1 MQDIKPDSVL
11 SRKAR
16 SRFLVA
22 FLGAVVLG
30 AICGVFL
37 LAQGPG
43 QGQPTGTVVPKKA
56 PPQQDPNADSQG
68 PKPEVGETVVVP
80 RAPGPPKKKAAQQKP
95 NKPGELPPGETPY
108 SIAVS
113 VDLVTFDAQ
122 VEDNNGN
129 FIPGLKKS
137 NFRVVEDGVPQT
149 LQTMEAGESP
159 MTVVLLVEFDN
170 RFTRLYSQM
179 WFQTLQLA
187 YGFVSTLRKED
198 WLAIIAF
205 DLKPEILMDFSQSRA
220 EAQGALGRLRYPGF
234 SEACLYDALAD
245 TMDRLKD
252 VAGKKGILLLATG
265 RDTFSKITYDTAMK
279 KVKENQVPIYAIS
292 IGQVMR
298 IMNEGR
304 MGPIANMDFLQAD
317 NALKTFASD
326 SGGKAYFP
334 RFDGEMPGMFQDV
347 SQRMR
352 HQYTLGFVS
361 TNPNKDGKYRKVK
374 IEVVDD
380 NGAPLKLVDQ
390 KGKEVKLRVVAKSG
404 YFAPKGE
411 IAVN

>member
-1 MQDIKPDSVL
+1 MQDIKPESVF

-16 SRFLVA
+16 SRVSMM

-30 AICGVFL
+30 VACGVFL

-43 QGQPTGTVVPKKA
+43 QGQPTGTVVPKKSA
-56 PPQQDPNADSQG
+56 PAQDPNATPSQG
-68 PKPEVGETVVVP
+68 PVPQVGETVVVP
-80 RAPGPPKKKAAQQKP
+80 RSDGPPKKQKKP
-95 NKPGELPPGETPY
+95 HPPGELPSGETPY

-113 VDLVTFDAQ
+113 VDLVTIDAQ
-122 VEDNNGN
+122 VEDSNGN
-129 FIPGLKKS
+129 FIPGLKKES
-137 NFRVVEDGVPQT
+137 FRVVEDGVPQT

-159 MTVVLLVEFDN
+159 MTVALLIEFDA
-170 RFTRLYSQM
+170 RFTRMYSSM
-179 WFQTLQLA
+179 WFQTLQVA

-205 DLKPEILMDFSQSRA
+205 DLKPEILMDFSQSRG
-220 EAQGALGRLRYPGF
+220 EAQQALGRLRYPAF
-234 SEACLYDALAD
+234 SEACLFDALAD

-252 VAGKKGILLLATG
+252 VAGKKGIVLVSTG
-265 RDTFSKITYDTAMK
+265 RDTLSHITYDTAMK
-279 KVKENQVPIYAIS
+279 KVKENQTPIYAVS

-298 IMNEGR
+298 IMNEQR
-304 MGPIANMDFLQAD
+304 MGAIQNMDYLQAD
-317 NALKTFASD
+317 NALKTFAAD

-334 RFDGEMPGMFQDV
+334 RFDGEMPGVFQDV
-347 SQRMR
+347 SQRLR

-361 TNPNKDGKYRKVK
+361 TNPNKDGKWRKVK
-374 IEVVDD
+374 IDVVDA

-390 KGKEVKLRVVAKSG
+390 KGKEVKLKVVAKQG
-404 YFAPKGE
+404 YFAAKGE

>member
-1 MQDIKPDSVL
+1 MHDIRPDSVP

-16 SRFLVA
+16 SRLSVV

-30 AICGVFL
+30 VACGVFL

-56 PPQQDPNADSQG
+56 APTQDPTTDSQG
-68 PKPEVGETVVVP
+68 PAPTVGETVVVP
-80 RAPGPPKKKAAQQKP
+80 RSPGPPKKQQKP
-95 NKPGELPPGETPY
+95 HPPGELPPGETPY

-113 VDLVTFDAQ
+113 VDLVTMDAQ

-129 FIPGLKKS
+129 FIPGLKKE
-137 NFRVVEDGVPQT
+137 NFRVTEDGVPQT
-149 LQTMEAGESP
+149 LQTMEAGEAP
-159 MTVVLLVEFDN
+159 MTVVLLIEFDA

-179 WFQTLQLA
+179 WFQTLQVS

-198 WLAIIAF
+198 WLAITAF

-220 EAQGALGRLRYPGF
+220 EAQQALGRLRYPSF
-234 SEACLYDALAD
+234 SESCLFDALAD

-252 VAGKKGILLLATG
+252 VAGKKGILLVSTG
-265 RDTFSKITYDTAMK
+265 RDTLSHITYDTAMK
-279 KVKENQVPIYAIS
+279 KVKEGQVPIYAVS
-292 IGQVMR
+292 IGQFTR
-298 IMNEGR
+298 IVNEGR
-304 MGPIANMDFLQAD
+304 MGPIQNMDYLQAD
-317 NALKTFASD
+317 NALKTFAAD

-334 RFDGEMPGMFQDV
+334 RFEGEMPGVFGDV

-361 TNPNKDGKYRKVK
+361 TNPAKDGKWRKVK
-374 IEVVDD
+374 IDVVDAT
-380 NGAPLKLVDQ
+380 GGPLKLVDQ
-390 KGKEVKLRVVAKSG
+390 KGKEVKLKVVAKQG
-404 YFAPKGE
+404 YVAAKGE

>member
-1 MQDIKPDSVL
+1 MQDIKPDSVS

-16 SRFLVA
+16 SRVSVVL
-22 FLGAVVLG
+22 LGAVVLG
-30 AICGVFL
+30 IACGVFL

-56 PPQQDPNADSQG
+56 NPQQDPNADQG
-68 PKPEVGETVVVP
+68 PVPTVGETVVVP
-80 RAPGPPKKKAAQQKP
+80 RSPGPPKKQKKP
-95 NKPGELPPGETPY
+95 HPPGELPPGETPY

-113 VDLVTFDAQ
+113 VDLVTIDAQ

-129 FIPGLKKS
+129 FIPGLKKE
-137 NFRVVEDGVPQT
+137 NFRLVEEGVPQT
-149 LQTMEAGESP
+149 LQTFEAGESP
-159 MTVVLLVEFDN
+159 MTVVLLIEFDA
-170 RFTRLYSQM
+170 RFQRLYSQM
-179 WFQTLQLA
+179 WYQTLQMS
-187 YGFVSTLRKED
+187 YYFVSTLRKED

-220 EAQGALGRLRYPGF
+220 ESQQALSRLRYPGF
-234 SEACLYDALAD
+234 SESCLFDALAD

-252 VAGKKGILLLATG
+252 VAGKKGILLISTG
-265 RDTFSKITYDTAMK
+265 RDTLSKITYDTAMK
-279 KVKENQVPIYAIS
+279 KVKENQVPIYAMS
-292 IGQVMR
+292 IGQVTR

-304 MGPIANMDFLQAD
+304 MGAITNMDYLQAD
-317 NALKTFASD
+317 NALKTFAAD

-334 RFDGEMPGMFQDV
+334 RFDGEMPSMFQDV

-361 TNPNKDGKYRKVK
+361 TNPNKDGKWRKVK
-374 IEVVDD
+374 IDVVDAAT
-380 NGAPLKLVDQ
+380 GAPLKLVDQ
-390 KGKEVKLRVVAKSG
+390 KGKEVKLKVVAKQG
-404 YFAPKGE
+404 YVAAKGE